1 MVSSWIQSNNG
12 SQFTG
17 SNTRTGKTVAVTGDG
32 NTFVYSSSFGTDGDL
47 LVYEYANGSWSQK
60 GTTITTNNDSTA
72 IKGGLLGYE
81 KIDISDDANVVIGQ
95 IRSTDFTGLE
105 VFEWDGTDYTS
116 AITFKADPN
125 YEGNSGNYGINFD
138 LSDKVE
144 TSNDLL
150 ARIFRMPKSYVTG
163 LAATVLIA
171 LLVVGNNF
179 TFDQTNNEIIANAA
193 SSREAQDH
201 LNNIDGAL
209 NQHVMKILAAD
220 NLNVDYLNTNLVP
233 VGYNQDPSKPSYF
246 SNGNNKFRLH
256 IENNNFGLKTDRY
269 WNVNNELVYVHPMRN
284 GRLATIYGKIEPQE
298 AKSFLAYIDR

>member
-1 MVSSWIQSNNG
+1 MEEKKNKFEMLSAYVDGELNEAESFEILEMLQSD
-12 SQFTG
+12 SELRQ
-17 SNTRTGKTVAVTGDG
+17 KLQK
-32 NTFVYSSSFGTDGDL
+32 YSSIS
-47 LVYEYANGSWSQK
+47 
-60 GTTITTNNDSTA
+60 
-72 IKGGLLGYE
+72 GLINL
-81 KIDISDDANVVIGQ
+81 
-95 IRSTDFTGLE
+95 
-105 VFEWDGTDYTS
+105 
-116 AITFKADPN
+116 DP
-125 YEGNSGNYGINFD
+125 
-138 LSDKVE
+138 SDKAL

-150 ARIFRMPKSYVTG
+150 ARIFRMPKSYVYG
-163 LAATVLIA
+163 MAATILIA
-171 LLVVGNNF
+171 LLVVGNNY

-193 SSREAQDH
+193 SSQEAQDH

-256 IENNNFGLKTDRY
+256 IENNNFGLNTDVY

-298 AKSFLAYIDR
+298 AKLFLAYIDR